1 MFLNLLIVGS
11 IFQTLHVRGSSSE
24 VLQDSSRIYDA
35 KHKLQPGA
43 NYLSISFLKSPISR
57 TTSTDCIFTLME
69 KRTQWRSRTFPRY
82 RRSWA
87 WNWNLLIVSR
97 LATNQWK
104 AGLWEQRCLIG
115 TLRSDLNK
123 RGLKNNR
130 QEDYQTNFDNMMICL
145 WMYDLLFDQMILWPK
160 LNSDSRWST
169 RGRSHSSKQFQWW
182 KNGKRTNSCPRAGGE
197 SINRIYFA
205 PQGALSPIRC
215 ATVVF
220 EIFTQP
226 NATESQHLL

>member
-24 VLQDSSRIYDA
+24 VLQDSGRIYDA

-57 TTSTDCIFTLME
+57 TTSIGCIFTLME

-87 WNWNLLIVSR
+87 WNWNLLTVSR

-104 AGLWEQRCLIG
+104 VGLWEQRCLIG

-123 RGLKNNR
+123 RGVKNNR
-130 QEDYQTNFDNMMICL
+130 QEDCKPNFFDNMMICL
-145 WMYDLLFDQMILWPK
+145 WMCDVLFWPDYSVTK
-160 LNSDSRWST
+160 AQPWHQVVHQGAKPQQQTVSMMEE
-169 RGRSHSSKQFQWW
+169 W
-182 KNGKRTNSCPRAGGE
+182 KENE
-197 SINRIYFA
+197 FL
-205 PQGALSPIRC
+205 PQGWRWIN
-215 ATVVF
+215 
-220 EIFTQP
+220 Q
-226 NATESQHLL
+226 